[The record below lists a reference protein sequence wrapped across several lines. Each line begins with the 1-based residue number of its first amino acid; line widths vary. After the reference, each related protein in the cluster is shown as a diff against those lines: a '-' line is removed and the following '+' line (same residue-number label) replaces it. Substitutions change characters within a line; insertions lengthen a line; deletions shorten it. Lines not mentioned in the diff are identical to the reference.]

1 MSQEEAFA
9 GLIGYSQFK
18 EIEMKYLILSTS
30 LALAVFSVANL
41 VIGESLSKEYVGSEA
56 CKDCHVHNYENFMRY
71 ASKSRSDKNVLL
83 MLDKLTPS
91 EQKECYECH
100 TTGYGKPG
108 GFVSF
113 EETPELGHA
122 GCEVCHGPG
131 SEHALSGN
139 PDLIIGR
146 LTIEKH
152 CSPCHEDERVRNI
165 NYKPLLHS
173 GAH

>member
-1 MSQEEAFA
+1 MLK
-9 GLIGYSQFK
+9 GK
-18 EIEMKYLILSTS
+18 VNNMKYLILAGS
-30 LALAVFSVANL
+30 LVLIIFTGANL
-41 VIGESLSKEYVGSEA
+41 VKAISLPGEYVGSEA
-56 CKDCHVHNYENFMRY
+56 CRDCHPQNYEYFMRY
-71 ASKSRSDKNVLL
+71 AAKSRSDKNVLL
-83 MLDKLTPS
+83 MHDKLTPS
-91 EQKECYECH
+91 EQQECYECH

-131 SEHALSGN
+131 SEHALTGN
-139 PDLIIGR
+139 PDLIIGN
-146 LTIEKH
+146 LSIEKH